1 MYPLMGESILL
12 SESSDLWKN
21 KRKVLSASFYK
32 DKLLKMI
39 DLAKLMVKETVEEL
53 NKSFIQ
59 EQKPFELI
67 EEISLL

>member
-21 KRKVLSASFYK
+21 KRRVLSASFYK

-39 DLAKLMVKETVEEL
+39 DLAKLMVKETVEEW